1 MAINRRMNNRN
12 LEPRTDCH
20 SMCEHLLTNEYGG
33 YCMSGLYQCGVGPG
47 GGCNCDNMGPVG
59 WGGFM
64 NLCSYSCTNYN
75 MGNNYMSCMA
85 GCGSASGGGPYY
97 IGPSSPRDDRIRRGS
112 NFRSGGR
119 VRRFARGGNV
129 RNQCPHGYTMIGGV
143 CR

>member
-20 SMCEHLLTNEYGG
+20 AMCEHLLHNEYGG

-47 GGCNCDNMGPVG
+47 GGCNCDNMGPVS
-59 WGGFM
+59 WFGGG
-64 NLCSYSCTNYN
+64 NLCTYSCVAHN

-85 GCGSASGGGPYY
+85 GCGSVHGGGPYV
-97 IGPSSPRDDRIRRGS
+97 GPQPRRGGIRRTS

-129 RNQCPHGYTMIGGV
+129 RNECPHGYTMIGGV